1 MTKTLISKSEL
12 ASKAGVSRAAVTY
25 AAKGKLKAAV
35 HGSKIDLADPLV
47 QEWIEKKLVKK
58 TLKDTDLNQKQA
70 AEAVKVANQKAI
82 EAEQALEMAARET
95 VSVGG
100 GQEENSGSI
109 DPERVLAQMLAKT
122 RNSQGALPEL
132 PDVSELVQMPLGEII
147 ARFGTDIGLES
158 YLKARK
164 LIEEIKIKSIDAEAK
179 RGDFIPR
186 DLVEKRIIPL
196 IDVSFTRLV
205 DDMPESMASS
215 VQTLV
220 KNGSNKIEISEY
232 IRKEIS
238 QILKSVKHSSVQM
251 IASH

>member
-12 ASKAGVSRAAVTY
+12 ANKAGVSRAAVTY
-25 AAKGKLKAAV
+25 AAKGKLAGAV

-58 TLKDTDLNQKQA
+58 TLKDTEMNQKQA
-70 AEAVKVANQKAI
+70 VEAVKVAEQKAI
-82 EAEQALEMAARET
+82 EAEEALEIAARET
-95 VSVGG
+95 VVFGG
-100 GQEENSGSI
+100 GDSGNRMAI
-109 DPERVLAQMLAKT
+109 DPEKVLRQMLSKT
-122 RNSQGALPEL
+122 RNSQGALPDM
-132 PDVSELVQMPLGEII
+132 PDVSVLVQMPLGEII
-147 ARFGTDIGLES
+147 SRFGTDIGLES

-179 RGDFIPR
+179 RGDYIPR
-186 DLVEKRIIPL
+186 ALVEKRIIPL

-205 DDMPESMASS
+205 DDMPESMAGT

-220 KNGSNKIEISEY
+220 KNGSNRIELSEY

-238 QILKSVKHSSVQM
+238 QILKSVKHSSVQLL
-251 IASH
+251 AQ